1 MKIRKL
7 LLPLALLA
15 CCSPAWAQSHLKA
28 ILKDGSELTGYIS
41 RQRPGEDFTFS
52 TSRATIFMPASK
64 AKSMLENEVKYNSL
78 SEEWKKWADENNAV
92 TGAGDARTVTLT
104 DILTDDG
111 TISRVRV
118 LEKGAKIKYLEIAPN
133 SYALNWDTV
142 TILRCDKR
150 DPLLLTGINR
160 KYRLKS
166 GIEYEGEFVE
176 EKIGETLSLYKKNG
190 ITEVISTLDVV
201 KDSRMKLN
209 PDQTLFEQSDLIDIV
224 TLKNGSTYRGI
235 IFEKNYFGYDDMDSD
250 ELKKTDASLIKHDFL
265 LIQLEDEQIVS
276 VNLQDII
283 EYRKEPNPKY
293 SPLTDILLNE
303 GEFVVNRQKTQPQQA
318 TEEAGFIRICAD
330 SVATSII
337 KNTPSCT
344 ATIET
349 RFANAL
355 QAQQFKLV
363 KARKYATD
371 KKKKTFFYAFT
382 YEDLAKLA
390 LLQKKDAT
398 SINGTCKMEYSLDSP
413 GLYILY
419 NPSSKL
425 AIPFWVKNNSAR

>member
-1 MKIRKL
+1 
-7 LLPLALLA
+7 
-15 CCSPAWAQSHLKA
+15 
-28 ILKDGSELTGYIS
+28 
-41 RQRPGEDFTFS
+41 
-52 TSRATIFMPASK
+52 
-64 AKSMLENEVKYNSL
+64 MLENEVKYNSL

-142 TILRCDKR
+142 ITLRCDKR

-371 KKKKTFFYAFT
+371 KKKKAFFYAFT